1 VLTPIRSFGLGA
13 IALEEI
19 IIVIRAMKVV
29 LLLMSCVFACVLFGD
44 TFTEVGDAGSLPAT
58 AEVTT
63 GIGALTAIDGT
74 LDPTSGDIADM
85 YKIFITGG
93 GTFSATTVGG
103 ASFDTELYLFDS
115 AGVGI
120 YANDDFTGFLG
131 PSTLP
136 AGMALTPSASGLYYL
151 AISQCCFEPS
161 NGSGAI
167 FNASFDHNA
176 VVGATQSGGALPITD
191 YSGASDQTSGGGAYT
206 ITLTGA
212 QFAAPVSAVP
222 EPGTL
227 FLLLTGVAGIIGRQ
241 YKERRRS

>member
-1 VLTPIRSFGLGA
+1 
-13 IALEEI
+13 
-19 IIVIRAMKVV
+19 VIRAAKVV
-29 LLLMSCVFACVLFGD
+29 LLMMSCVSASVLYGD

-63 GIGALTAIDGT
+63 GIGALTAIHGT
-74 LDPTSGDIADM
+74 LDPATADIADM
-85 YKIFITGG
+85 YKIFVTGG

-115 AGVGI
+115 AGIGI
-120 YANDDFTGFLG
+120 YANDDVTGFLG

-136 AGMALTPSASGLYYL
+136 AGMALTPIASGLYYL

-176 VVGATQSGGALPITD
+176 IVGATQSGGALPITT
-191 YSGASDQTSGGGAYT
+191 YAGTSYQASGGGAYT

-212 QFAAPVSAVP
+212 QFVATVSSVP

-227 FLLLTGVAGIIGRQ
+227 FLLFTGVAGIIGRQ